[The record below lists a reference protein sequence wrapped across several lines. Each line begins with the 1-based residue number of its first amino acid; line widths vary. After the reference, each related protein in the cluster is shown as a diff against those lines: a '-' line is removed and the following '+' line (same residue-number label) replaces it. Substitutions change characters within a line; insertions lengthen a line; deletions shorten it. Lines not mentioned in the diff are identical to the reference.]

1 MSMPINV
8 LASLLKLQDVED
20 HKPRVSYQIPH
31 HEATHL
37 IPNQLSKI
45 SWLPD
50 VLVWRGSIIP
60 TVAGPVLSVTLFSA
74 CVAAASLMYGK
85 EVGLTNNVGQFTP

>member
-1 MSMPINV
+1 MWRITNQGS
-8 LASLLKLQDVED
+8 
-20 HKPRVSYQIPH
+20 
-31 HEATHL
+31 ATKHFTVKVKQL
-37 IPNQLSKI
+37 TIDQLSKI

-85 EVGLTNNVGQFTP
+85 EVGLTNNVGQFTCSRLSLQTRAD